1 MTPAPQGAG
10 VFVSNDRKEVIEM
23 TDDDTGTTGARDC
36 VMGSNSITLQMQK
49 MKSSVLKRGASRNAE
64 NEENRNG

>member
-1 MTPAPQGAG
+1 
-10 VFVSNDRKEVIEM
+10 M

-36 VMGSNSITLQMQK
+36 VMVSNSITLQMQK
-49 MKSSVLKRGASRNAE
+49 MKSSVLKREVSWDAE

>member
-1 MTPAPQGAG
+1 
-10 VFVSNDRKEVIEM
+10 M

-36 VMGSNSITLQMQK
+36 VMVSNSITLQMQT
-49 MKSSVLKRGASRNAE
+49 MKWSVLKRGASWDAE

>member
-10 VFVSNDRKEVIEM
+10 VFVSDDWKEVIEM
-23 TDDDTGTTGARDC
+23 ADDDTGTTRARDC
-36 VMGSNSITLQMQK
+36 VMGSNSITLQMQT
-49 MKSSVLKRGASRNAE
+49 MKWSVLKQRASWDAE